1 MSGSVVII
9 GGGQAGAQLALSLRQ
24 GGHTGAITLVGDE
37 PFLPYQRPPLS
48 KKFLAEYRDPQSL
61 FLRPESFWREHE
73 VTLDLGQAVG
83 SVEPRNR
90 RIVLVGGREIA
101 YDTLVFATGT
111 VARTLP
117 VPGVELAGVFALR
130 RIDDVVRLRPAL
142 NGAERV
148 VIVGGGYIGLE
159 VAAVVRTEGRSVT
172 VLEAEDRVMKR
183 VAGPTTSAFFDHYHR
198 DHGVAVRL

>member
-1 MSGSVVII
+1 
-9 GGGQAGAQLALSLRQ
+9 
-24 GGHTGAITLVGDE
+24 
-37 PFLPYQRPPLS
+37 
-48 KKFLAEYRDPQSL
+48 
-61 FLRPESFWREHE
+61 

-117 VPGVELAGVFALR
+117 VPGVELAGVFTLR

-198 DHGVAVRL
+198 HHGVAIRLNARLVAIEGEAHVSGVQLE